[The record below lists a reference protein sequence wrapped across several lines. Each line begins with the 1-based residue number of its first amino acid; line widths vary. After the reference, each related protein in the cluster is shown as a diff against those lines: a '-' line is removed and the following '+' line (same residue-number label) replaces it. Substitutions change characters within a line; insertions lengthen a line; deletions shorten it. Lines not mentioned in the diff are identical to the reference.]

1 MKASEFL
8 KVTEICPWQIF
19 SIEVLYRD
27 MRIFHSHVDES
38 FLSVLSVFWV
48 TGQVFGEN
56 KGLSDGKRGAK
67 TLLI

>member
-38 FLSVLSVFWV
+38 FLSVLSVFW
-48 TGQVFGEN
+48 GEN
-56 KGLSDGKRGAK
+56 KGLSDGKRGGK